1 MSNPEQKDQEHP
13 QAKRDRQVVSQL
25 LQSEPNPYQL
35 AELARL
41 RIRYQQFP
49 GAKDIKADLDLVLK
63 NWSLSEA
70 QLLAKTRQIHAQ
82 SSIYQEQKLE
92 GDRED
97 WN

>member
-13 QAKRDRQVVSQL
+13 QAKRDRQLVNQL

-41 RIRYQQFP
+41 RIRYHQFP
-49 GAKDIKADLDLVLK
+49 GAKDIKTDLDLILQ
-63 NWSLSEA
+63 NWSLTEA
-70 QLLAKTRQIHAQ
+70 ELFTKTRQIHSQ
-82 SSIYQEQKLE
+82 SNIYQQQKVE

>member
-1 MSNPEQKDQEHP
+1 MSNAEQKDQEHP
-13 QAKRDRQVVSQL
+13 QAKRDRMSVNQL

-41 RIRYQQFP
+41 RIRYHQFP
-49 GAKDIKADLDLVLK
+49 GAKDIKADLDLILQ
-63 NWSLSEA
+63 NWSLTEDE
-70 QLLAKTRQIHAQ
+70 LFAKTRQIHA
-82 SSIYQEQKLE
+82 SSNIYQEKKKE

>member
-13 QAKRDRQVVSQL
+13 QAKRDRQAVSQL
-25 LQSEPNPYQL
+25 LQSEPNPYEL

-41 RIRYQQFP
+41 RIRYHQFP
-49 GAKDIKADLDLVLK
+49 GAKDIKADLDLILQ

-70 QLLAKTRQIHAQ
+70 ELFAKTREIHDRGGV
-82 SSIYQEQKLE
+82 YQQQRAE

>member
-13 QAKRDRQVVSQL
+13 QAKRDRSSVDRL
-25 LQSEPNPYQL
+25 LQSEPTPYQL

-41 RIRYQQFP
+41 RIRYNQFP
-49 GAKDIKADLDLVLK
+49 GAQDIKTDLDALLEK
-63 NWSLSEA
+63 WSLTEEELFA
-70 QLLAKTRQIHAQ
+70 QTRQIHA
-82 SSIYQEQKLE
+82 SSNIYQEQKVG